1 MIEEL
6 QDMLRGPQRPTRAQ
20 TRHRRRRARALAGVA
35 AIALLIGLIAGASG
49 GGGGGTPTA
58 SAAATR
64 VGWYG
69 HLQALAGAGRDSLD
83 FERRSAETSAI
94 DRTLAVS
101 PLIYTAGKQHKEIA
115 LTFDDGPGPYTD
127 RVLDVLSQH
136 RVPGTFF
143 AVGTEETYF
152 HAGTSRMVDLGLP
165 IGDHTESHA
174 NLTQLGAADQKK
186 EILDEAARI
195 GAYGAP
201 FPRLFRPPYG
211 AFNDTTMSILKEQK
225 MLAVYW
231 TIDSEDWTRPGVDAI
246 VQNVVSKAQPG
257 AIVLM
262 HDAGG
267 DRSQTVA
274 ALPTM
279 IARLKAQGYQ
289 LVTVPRLLLDNPV
302 TVNQRP
308 PSSLTQGG
316 AG

>member
-1 MIEEL
+1 VIEDL
-6 QDMLRGPQRPTRAQ
+6 QDMLRGPQRPTAAQ
-20 TRHRRRRARALAGVA
+20 RRHRRRRAKALASVA
-35 AIALLIGLIAGASG
+35 AASSLIGLITGASG
-49 GGGGGTPTA
+49 GGGGTPAA

-69 HLQALAGAGRDSLD
+69 HLQALAGAGQNSLD
-83 FERRSAETSAI
+83 FERRAAETSAI
-94 DRTLAVS
+94 DRTLAIS
-101 PLIYTAGKQHKEIA
+101 PIIYTAGKQHREIA

-127 RVLDVLSQH
+127 RVLDVLQQH
-136 RVPGTFF
+136 HVPGTFF

-152 HAGTSRMVDLGLP
+152 HAGTSRMVDLGMP

-186 EILDEAARI
+186 EIVEEAARI

-231 TIDSEDWTRPGVDAI
+231 TIDSEDWTRPGIDAI
-246 VQNVVSKAQPG
+246 VQNVVTKAQPG

-267 DRSQTVA
+267 DRSETVA
-274 ALPTM
+274 ALPT
-279 IARLKAQGYQ
+279 IITRLKAQGYA

-302 TVNQRP
+302 TANQTP
-308 PSSLTQGG
+308 PSRLTQGG